1 MSGILN
7 AKERIMDVILTV
19 EGKKQLAQG
28 TLKAEYVSFTDNGM
42 FYSLDTIVSGGLD
55 VSDRFQLE
63 PTSLPQDTITL
74 EADDGGKLNGFPAYD
89 NVKYTVR
96 AGQIFSSSIE
106 NKTVPVTGSQFAS
119 LAGSLLSSSLDNFK
133 KLYILQSPDPVDNK
147 EREFIVGPKSKEFV
161 ITNDN
166 PIGPDGIKV
175 ARINHIESFFQDKKL
190 SHLPN
195 YAFLPPVN
203 KAKLGVDERVALGE
217 YINLS
222 QEPILTLED
231 VLTEISGFEQKGYS
245 ETVYFT
251 ETSRI
256 NNLFCQIY
264 ELSSGQLAK
273 LDVIDFGEFVDE
285 RKVSPNVDD
294 LYYHASNTKHVFFVG
309 KVYIDD
315 YGVST
320 FTNIFTLIFE

>member
-1 MSGILN
+1 
-7 AKERIMDVILTV
+7 
-19 EGKKQLAQG
+19 
-28 TLKAEYVSFTDNGM
+28 M

-166 PIGPDGIKV
+166 PIGPDGAGEQRRERDV
-175 ARINHIESFFQDKKL
+175 
-190 SHLPN
+190 
-195 YAFLPPVN
+195 
-203 KAKLGVDERVALGE
+203 ERVA
-217 YINLS
+217 S
-222 QEPILTLED
+222 
-231 VLTEISGFEQKGYS
+231 LTE
-245 ETVYFT
+245 ETGGLV
-251 ETSRI
+251 R
-256 NNLFCQIY
+256 FCVTLRREI
-264 ELSSGQLAK
+264 
-273 LDVIDFGEFVDE
+273 
-285 RKVSPNVDD
+285 
-294 LYYHASNTKHVFFVG
+294 HVGPAG
-309 KVYIDD
+309 K
-315 YGVST
+315 T
-320 FTNIFTLIFE
+320 IFEIPLAFAVTHQYKFIHGRHRLKCG